1 MYKTIRLGSEYL
13 RTIFIPSASD
23 NGTNLDITILYVSVR
38 TQRATVSSSGWLLPW
53 VQIEKDNAF
62 IYIQATGN
70 VFLSTRK

>member
-1 MYKTIRLGSEYL
+1 MRFGSEYL
-13 RTIFIPSASD
+13 STIFIPSASD
-23 NGTNLDITILYVSVR
+23 NGTNLDRTNRSVSVR

>member
-62 IYIQATGN
+62 TY
-70 VFLSTRK
+70 TR

>member
-1 MYKTIRLGSEYL
+1 MRFGSEYL
-13 RTIFIPSASD
+13 STIFIPSASD

-62 IYIQATGN
+62 TY
-70 VFLSTRK
+70 TR